1 MGAEL
6 TSRQLRRSVRHYI
19 QEIGDS
25 PDAVAGRLNE
35 EGVRGLPGEVSEC
48 ALARYLQAVVGTE
61 MSVRRVVVKEWSVR
75 VFRTGS
81 RLPSVTLLPGPV
93 ARFIRAFD
101 AGCYP
106 ELIDGP
112 GVLARGYAPGVGG
125 AGRPAETGSAS
136 GAGSQGMDLF
146 S

>member
-106 ELIDGP
+106 ELIDGV
-112 GVLARGYAPGVGG
+112 GVLNRGYRPGIGAEGSCTHSSSVDGG
-125 AGRPAETGSAS
+125 LG
-136 GAGSQGMDLF
+136 LF